1 MYSKKKIETLMK
13 ARRVNKT
20 QLGKM
25 LGDISGAAVYAILN
39 GNPTA
44 RMLEKMADAL
54 QCPIDAFFERSI
66 EFGVSVNGDGNA
78 VQNGSCVIH
87 NHQLDSAIEYMQ
99 KLLCE
104 KDERIRLLEKL
115 LNHYECAESAP
126 ENTQNADVR

>member
-54 QCPIDAFFERSI
+54 QCPIDAFFDRGI

-87 NHQLDSAIEYMQ
+87 NHQLDSAIEYMH

-126 ENTQNADVR
+126 KNTQNADVR